1 METLFIEAGKYTPEV
16 ILNPDAETFSFS
28 GKSFPVN
35 PLPFYEP
42 IIEWFE
48 HFLTKE
54 KITKEIVVKFE
65 FDYINTASS
74 KQIAML
80 LTIMESSPANQNI
93 KIEWHYDPQDSDILE
108 TGLRFSEPVKLNFKF
123 VTIESRP
130 R

>member
-1 METLFIEAGKYTPEV
+1 METLFIEAGKHTPEV
-16 ILNPDAETFSFS
+16 LLSTETETYSFS

-48 HFLTKE
+48 YFLKTE
-54 KITKEIVVKFE
+54 KITKEIIVKFE

-80 LTIMESSPANQNI
+80 LSIMESSPVNNYI
-93 KIEWHYDPQDSDILE
+93 KIKWHYDPHDADILE
-108 TGLRFSEPVKLNFKF
+108 TGLRFSEPIKLNFEF
-123 VTIESRP
+123 ITIESKSR
-130 R
+130 